1 MTPKISIIT
10 TIYNAENDLPRL
22 LESMKS
28 IKNDNIE
35 FFLIENGSCDSSYNI
50 CLRYAA
56 EDSRFSVY
64 HIERNVG
71 YIRARNIGIEKCSGE
86 YIGFCDSDDYLSDI
100 GYEQALDKIEET
112 NCDLFLGSY
121 CIVKGNQKKIMKVSV
136 ADGIYSDQ
144 GLQKISPLF
153 FGDFNG
159 MHRLNGYVWKNIYKR
174 DVIIRNNIYFIDDI
188 KPAEEQI
195 FNLEAFR
202 GSKSVVIDNIILYYY
217 VFNPLSITAQV
228 NKEFSA
234 SENCKRISNLHRE
247 YKKYLV
253 SADEF
258 ETESNYMLFSLYK
271 IAVNCA
277 KSQAPINFNVE
288 QIKSAITSDLMD
300 EMLAYCKQKRNIK
313 MQFVKFCLKRKL
325 YKLLIGCLKLCCK
338 LNNAWLNLAREDV

>member
-1 MTPKISIIT
+1 MNPKISIIT
-10 TIYNAENDLPRL
+10 TIYNAENNLPRL

-28 IKNDNIE
+28 IKNDNVE

-56 EDSRFSVY
+56 EDGRFSVY

-71 YIRARNIGIEKCSGE
+71 YIHARNIGIEKCNGE
-86 YIGFCDSDDYLSDI
+86 YIGFCDSDDYLSNV
-100 GYEQALDKIEET
+100 GYEKALDIIEET

-121 CIVKGNQKKIMKVSV
+121 CIVKENQKKMIKLSV
-136 ADGIYSDQ
+136 AEGLYSDQ
-144 GLQKISPLF
+144 RLQEISPLF

-159 MHRLNGYVWKNIYKR
+159 MHRLNGFVWKNIYKR
-174 DVIIRNNIYFIDDI
+174 DVIIRNNIHFIDDT

-202 GSKSVVIDNIILYYY
+202 GSKSIVIDNTILYYY
-217 VFNPLSITAQV
+217 VVNPLSITFQV
-228 NKEFSA
+228 SKDFSV
-234 SENCKRISNLHRE
+234 SENCKRISSLHRE

-258 ETESNYMLFSLYK
+258 ETESNYMLSSLYK

-277 KSQAPINFNVE
+277 KSQESINFNVE
-288 QIKSAITSDLMD
+288 QIKSVITNDLID
-300 EMLAYCKQKRNIK
+300 EMLAFCKQKCSIK
-313 MQFVKFCLKRKL
+313 MQFVKFCLKMKA
-325 YKLLIGCLKLCCK
+325 YKLLIIFLRLSCK
-338 LNNAWLNLAREDV
+338 QNKD